1 MPREDAS
8 HAWARPTANCKE
20 QHVTTN
26 SRTATAGLRG
36 AHWDPARLPVGVS
49 LSNHCLSTVD
59 GAVAP
64 GFLFSRGGERLVVCL
79 MHPREILVSHYLV
92 PEILMAGAAVWVQ
105 SPRSPGNDIRL
116 EHEIALLDVAA
127 GISHLRGTGFEKI
140 VLLGNSGGA
149 GLYALYN
156 QQACAA
162 PSERLATTPAGRPT
176 RLEAADLPIP
186 DGIIL
191 VSPHPGQGRLLMNCI
206 DPSVTDEADPRS
218 VDPTLD
224 PFSHENGYRD
234 EEPGARYSSGFVTRY
249 RAAQERRVARID
261 EVARAMIEQRNAAR
275 RKLRSGASDRATRID
290 AAHSPIITIWRTDA
304 DLRCFDLS
312 LDPSD
317 RGFGSLWGANPFVS
331 NWGSIGFARI
341 CTAESWLSTWS
352 GLTSRA
358 AVELFAP
365 AIGQPSLLV
374 QYTGD
379 NCVFPSDTA
388 RIFAAIG
395 SADKQL
401 ESIAGDH
408 HGRPS
413 SADGVN
419 GQIMAGATIRTWL
432 GEKFGPFLS
441 AAARIS

>member
-1 MPREDAS
+1 M
-8 HAWARPTANCKE
+8 
-20 QHVTTN
+20 TTE

-36 AHWDPARLPVGVS
+36 AHWDPARLPAGMS
-49 LSNHCLSTVD
+49 LSNHSLSTAD

-64 GFLFSRGGERLVVCL
+64 GFLFSMGGERLVVCL

-92 PEILMAGAAVWVQ
+92 PEILKAGAAVWVQ

-127 GISHLRGTGFEKI
+127 GLTHLRRAGFEKI

-162 PSERLATTPAGRPT
+162 PDERLAKTPAGRPT
-176 RLEAADLPIP
+176 RLRTADLPVP
-186 DGIIL
+186 DGMIL
-191 VSPHPGQGRLLMNCI
+191 VSPHPGQGRLLMSGI
-206 DPSVTDEADPRS
+206 DPSMADEADPRS
-218 VDPTLD
+218 VDRALD
-224 PFSHENGYRD
+224 PFSQENGYRHD
-234 EEPGARYSSGFVTRY
+234 QPGARYSPEFVTRY
-249 RAAQERRVARID
+249 RAAQQCRVARID
-261 EVARAMIEQRNAAR
+261 EMAMAMVAQRNAAR
-275 RKLRSGASDRATRID
+275 RKLKAGASDRATRVD

-317 RGFGSLWGANPFVS
+317 RRFGSLWGADPFVS

-352 GLTSRA
+352 GLSSRA
-358 AVELFAP
+358 AVELCVP
-365 AIGQPSLLV
+365 AIDQPSLMV

-379 NCVFPSDTA
+379 NCVFPADIA

-395 SADKQL
+395 SPDKLL
-401 ESIAGDH
+401 EAVPGDH

-413 SADGVN
+413 SADGID
-419 GQIMAGATIRTWL
+419 GQILAGEIIRNWL
-432 GEKFGPFLS
+432 GERFGPFLS
-441 AAARIS
+441 AAARVS